1 MPTFRTGQKVTVA
14 NDLSNPPKV
23 GTIVRLVRED
33 RIEGLEGVL
42 ETKEIY
48 LVRWIVP
55 SGDGEQ
61 AYDQEHAGETLRLWR
76 ATKAGETP
84 TAD

>member
-1 MPTFRTGQKVTVA
+1 MA
-14 NDLSNPPKV
+14 SDLGNPPKV
-23 GTIVRLVRED
+23 GTIVRLARQD
-33 RIEGLEGVL
+33 RIEGLEGIL

-48 LVRWIVP
+48 IVRWMIP

-61 AYDQEHAGETLRLWR
+61 PHDQEHAGETLRLWR
-76 ATKAGETP
+76 ATLSEKP